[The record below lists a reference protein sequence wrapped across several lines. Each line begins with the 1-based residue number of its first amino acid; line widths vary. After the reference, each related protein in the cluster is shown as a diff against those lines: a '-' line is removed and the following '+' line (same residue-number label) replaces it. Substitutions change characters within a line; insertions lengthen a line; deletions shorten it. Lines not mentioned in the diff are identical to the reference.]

1 MHNLT
6 EDLII
11 YSGYENQSVLAKM
24 AELCSLPGRLDEG
37 HKKQA
42 GTCASEVV
50 REIIKTSFEYGL
62 SGNLWHGYIALYI
75 ALNENPFSLAYEM
88 TSGAPKQGGVD
99 ELAKHDLKIL
109 KELFDYDLSLL
120 DDKLKVNYFSVL
132 KNCENS
138 DAKLSDQGIN
148 VKYLKDMLE
157 TAKNDEEFFACT
169 VSFYKEKGVGLI
181 GLNKAFTV
189 KGDED
194 SYRLS
199 PVRVTEKVNLSDL
212 VGYEVQKQK
221 LTENTAA
228 FLKGKPANNVL
239 LYGDGGTGKSTSVRA
254 IASRYYDEGLRMIQI
269 YRHQMKHLNRIISEI
284 KNRNYKFI
292 IYMDDLS
299 FEDFETEYKYLKA
312 VIEGGLEPRPEN
324 VLIYATSNRRH
335 LIKETWKDRT
345 DMEHTGDLHR
355 SDSME
360 EKLSLAERF
369 GVQIYYGKPTI
380 EEFHKIVEA
389 LALRENIHTDMEVLH
404 GEATKWEIRH
414 GGISGR
420 SARQFIDY
428 IKGTEDDLK

>member
-1 MHNLT
+1 MHNSA

-11 YSGYENQSVLAKM
+11 YSGDENQYVLGKM
-24 AELCSLPGRLDEG
+24 AALCGLPDDLDEER
-37 HKKQA
+37 KKEA
-42 GTCASEVV
+42 ISVASEVV
-50 REIIKTSFEYGL
+50 RRVVQTSFEYGL
-62 SGNLWHGYIALYI
+62 TGNLWHGYIALYI

-88 TSGAPKQGGVD
+88 KEKDYKGSSID
-99 ELAKHDLKIL
+99 RLAKGDLKFL
-109 KELFDYDLSLL
+109 KKLFDCDLSAL
-120 DDKLKVNYFSVL
+120 DDKLGVDYFSAL
-132 KNCENS
+132 KDCNVS
-138 DAKLSDQGIN
+138 DFKPSDQGEKIE
-148 VKYLKDMLE
+148 YLKKMLE
-157 TAKNDEEFFACT
+157 KACDDSEFFNST
-169 VSFYKEKGVGLI
+169 VSFYREKGVGLI

-189 KGDED
+189 KGDEED
-194 SYRLS
+194 YSLA
-199 PVRVTEKVNLSDL
+199 PVRVTEDVSLSDL
-212 VGYEVQKQK
+212 IGYEVQKQR

-254 IASRYYDEGLRMIQI
+254 IAGQYYDSGLRMIQI

-312 VIEGGLEPRPEN
+312 VIEGGLAPKPEN

-345 DMEHTGDLHR
+345 DMEQTGDLHR

-369 GVQIYYGKPTI
+369 GVQIYYGKPTV

-389 LALRENIHTDMEVLH
+389 LALKENIRTDMEVLH

-428 IKGTEDDLK
+428 IKGTEDDIK